1 MSTINNILQVM
12 FPQDVVITSEMLQTA
27 AETGVQQAYRLCGS
41 TGMFYKPGVLAS
53 SLIEDRLLPTISTP
67 SGGAV
72 AVSISPGKAVTELG
86 YIIEITDAVIQ
97 TYSTAEAV
105 VIASTT
111 PFLFAKYAVET
122 TDTVQ
127 SISVL
132 SGTTVDVS
140 VENAQDDFA
149 DLFYWSASSTL
160 PVAGDAILIGKLDS
174 GIVFLA
180 DYPNRN
186 IALLNVLFTDEQ
198 TNPSGAIGCSVN
210 EMHSVYEFL
219 ACRGRSSRT
228 TENPF
233 GMTDVDISDLG
244 NLISSLVE
252 TPGIPANSFTATNGD
267 FLKPTQNVVSG
278 NYVDVAAGTYVD
290 ANGRFVDV
298 DAITAIAV
306 PSTDTWY
313 YIYAQ
318 YVDLISGSSDH
329 LLKSYEVTTS
339 LASLGLPVAP
349 KYIIGMVKCHLSG
362 PTYVMDISDQR
373 ALLSC
378 RSVAGEAPDAPYS
391 LALTTGSTWDKT
403 NTWGYSPDDDFV
415 HESFVDTFI
424 TATWYHSATGEVSYF
439 GVKAIPMTNLGV
451 EIPGEAVDGIA
462 QPTPPPTG
470 SQDWTP
476 RLIYTFHRMI
486 PGIRYNVYLWAVGH
500 APGYPKSVT
509 IDDDIVAGQGD
520 KLEPPSN
527 FTLTEVDNE
536 NSLNGLDITWG
547 NPSGVAA
554 SLVLNYELYAEKNG
568 TYSDSL
574 TNSSH
579 RKYSGTGHSYFM
591 RPANGDTIDCA
602 LCAVD
607 NAGYR
612 GEFVTGSIT
621 LGDVTAPTWVT
632 GDGLSLTTGLEYGYS
647 AKDRGS
653 IHTTWVRAT
662 WNIASDN
669 KVGVGYYDVQFSP
682 IELMAPYPDPEDI
695 SWHTVIQDGSQTPYI
710 RFTGLQP
717 GVTYGVRVRPVDNF
731 GNAGTWTS
739 WSTQI
744 AGGNNAESLSIGT
757 FSAQGINGGNLL
769 SWTPNLPDVSQ
780 FEIYAKLSSPPSVPD
795 DLIAVVDGVKRE
807 FYHAAPSIITTVN
820 PDGSLITATTSG
832 ATWYYIVR
840 PIGDETFQ
848 AGTESSV
855 ATANPIILDAATATT
870 MIAEVVAARGD
881 YATLDDRLAAPTAMS
896 SQETIDARSGY
907 SSLADRINSMASAAV
922 DWGYTAIVAKSN
934 GNYASIQ
941 AAISAAILVGGHW
954 TILVAPGKYTENLT
968 LSTPA
973 SVSIIGLG
981 KVILDGTITSDGV
994 GLRKLEGL
1002 VLYPSVTT
1010 ANIVTV
1016 TQSISPPVDRHL
1028 KVSNVNVFGW
1038 NVTGSCFSLNGV
1050 SGIFVNTAIWNGAKG
1065 ITFVTGT
1072 YSGEYLLVQGCRMD
1086 TTSYCVECT
1095 AANSLATITGN
1106 IFKSGGACMTIAAS
1120 STARIYNNVWKTAP
1134 TGAGT
1139 LDYAAIDGATVSNC
1153 VNANIEVF
1161 LDDDQYS
1168 NV

>member
-1 MSTINNILQVM
+1 
-12 FPQDVVITSEMLQTA
+12 
-27 AETGVQQAYRLCGS
+27 
-41 TGMFYKPGVLAS
+41 
-53 SLIEDRLLPTISTP
+53 
-67 SGGAV
+67 
-72 AVSISPGKAVTELG
+72 
-86 YIIEITDAVIQ
+86 
-97 TYSTAEAV
+97 
-105 VIASTT
+105 
-111 PFLFAKYAVET
+111 
-122 TDTVQ
+122 
-127 SISVL
+127 
-132 SGTTVDVS
+132 
-140 VENAQDDFA
+140 
-149 DLFYWSASSTL
+149 
-160 PVAGDAILIGKLDS
+160 
-174 GIVFLA
+174 
-180 DYPNRN
+180 
-186 IALLNVLFTDEQ
+186 
-198 TNPSGAIGCSVN
+198 
-210 EMHSVYEFL
+210 
-219 ACRGRSSRT
+219 
-228 TENPF
+228 
-233 GMTDVDISDLG
+233 
-244 NLISSLVE
+244 
-252 TPGIPANSFTATNGD
+252 
-267 FLKPTQNVVSG
+267 
-278 NYVDVAAGTYVD
+278 
-290 ANGRFVDV
+290 
-298 DAITAIAV
+298 
-306 PSTDTWY
+306 
-313 YIYAQ
+313 
-318 YVDLISGSSDH
+318 
-329 LLKSYEVTTS
+329 
-339 LASLGLPVAP
+339 
-349 KYIIGMVKCHLSG
+349 
-362 PTYVMDISDQR
+362 
-373 ALLSC
+373 
-378 RSVAGEAPDAPYS
+378 

-870 MIAEVVAARGD
+870 MIAEVVAARGTAASLNARITAAIAAD
-881 YATLDDRLAAPTAMS
+881 GQLNQTVAVNSEVLDSRA
-896 SQETIDARSGY
+896 GY
-907 SSLADRINSMASAAV
+907 SSLPERLSALGSANV
-922 DWGYTAIVAKSN
+922 DWGNVRIVAKE
-934 GNYASIQ
+934 GGQFQTIQ
-941 AAISAAILVGGHW
+941 AAVNSTTGNTESCMILIMPGTYMEEVNVINSYVDFVG
-954 TILVAPGKYTENLT
+954 
-968 LSTPA
+968 
-973 SVSIIGLG
+973 IGS
-981 KVILDGTITSDGV
+981 VILDGRIYSSGTNTFINLIENIHFYKWDAAYAYPLLALKSESTTLVRNCTFQYYGLADAVTTAGTYKIFQDCAFYCHLQGSSVILSVSEVGSGVDGVVKYCRFGTNDANTCIKLIQSSDTCSLRVFHSTLNTAGTYSIIGSGTKSYLHLYLSHTAYAAAPDSGTLTITSDTLAGD
-994 GLRKLEGL
+994 GSSN
-1002 VLYPSVTT
+1002 SV
-1010 ANIVTV
+1010 
-1016 TQSISPPVDRHL
+1016 
-1028 KVSNVNVFGW
+1028 F
-1038 NVTGSCFSLNGV
+1038 
-1050 SGIFVNTAIWNGAKG
+1050 
-1065 ITFVTGT
+1065 TGT
-1072 YSGEYLLVQGCRMD
+1072 LPLSVL
-1086 TTSYCVECT
+1086 
-1095 AANSLATITGN
+1095 I
-1106 IFKSGGACMTIAAS
+1106 
-1120 STARIYNNVWKTAP
+1120 
-1134 TGAGT
+1134 
-1139 LDYAAIDGATVSNC
+1139 
-1153 VNANIEVF
+1153 
-1161 LDDDQYS
+1161 
-1168 NV
+1168 